1 MCLSLTALLIKVGRF
16 HLVHKS
22 PLAKIPLFLQAK
34 QQNLWSEKPY
44 FYMCSLSLACHSP
57 YMATRFLGYS
67 SHQQVNNMSPYM
79 LGEDPR
85 RICWPILLLEKC

>member
-1 MCLSLTALLIKVGRF
+1 MQTAEFVEWE
-16 HLVHKS
+16 
-22 PLAKIPLFLQAK
+22 ALFLHVLA
-34 QQNLWSEKPY
+34 
-44 FYMCSLSLACHSP
+44 LSPTRHSS